1 MTNAT
6 NRVNAED
13 ARPGRASPRRAAVI
27 CYHSSPVVQPGGR
40 DAGGMNVYVR
50 ESSRE
55 LAARGWEL
63 DVFTRDDGNGPT
75 VEVMSEGVRLIRVA
89 AGPRRPVD
97 KQKLY
102 GHIGEFACAIAAF
115 RLSQGLRYD
124 IVHSHYW
131 LSGVAGLTLQRRWDI
146 PHLTM
151 FHTLGE
157 VKNRARSGE
166 REPAQRID
174 AERSIAASATR
185 VICATGHE
193 RELLRSLYQAP
204 EGRFATIPCGVDV
217 DRFKPL
223 DKAAARRHLGFG
235 DGGVLLYVGRLEP
248 LKGIDIVIRA
258 MAQLDAPRPLLVVAG
273 GDQHS
278 ATEVRRLRAQAS
290 AAGVEDRVRFVGA
303 VPQEELPEYYAAADV
318 CVIPSFYESFG
329 MAALEAQ
336 SCGRPVVASRVGGLP
351 GVVRDGETGYLVPWR
366 CPEPFAE
373 RLDVLLRNRALQRS
387 FGAAAREWAM
397 GFRWSSIAKRL
408 AALYEA
414 TLTERALAGDCHPD
428 HRVTPFPHVRCDV
441 A

>member
-1 MTNAT
+1 LAT
-6 NRVNAED
+6 
-13 ARPGRASPRRAAVI
+13 AA
-27 CYHSSPVVQPGGR
+27 
-40 DAGGMNVYVR
+40 
-50 ESSRE
+50 
-55 LAARGWEL
+55 L
-63 DVFTRDDGNGPT
+63 
-75 VEVMSEGVRLIRVA
+75 
-89 AGPRRPVD
+89 
-97 KQKLY
+97 
-102 GHIGEFACAIAAF
+102 
-115 RLSQGLRYD
+115 
-124 IVHSHYW
+124 
-131 LSGVAGLTLQRRWDI
+131 
-146 PHLTM
+146 
-151 FHTLGE
+151 
-157 VKNRARSGE
+157 
-166 REPAQRID
+166 
-174 AERSIAASATR
+174 
-185 VICATGHE
+185 
-193 RELLRSLYQAP
+193 
-204 EGRFATIPCGVDV
+204 
-217 DRFKPL
+217 
-223 DKAAARRHLGFG
+223 
-235 DGGVLLYVGRLEP
+235 LLYVGRLEP